1 MEELLVA
8 RNAGI
13 DSACRHCETG
23 KAEKALDKVS
33 QHPTGPEEL

>member
-13 DSACRHCETG
+13 DPACRHYETG
-23 KAEKALDKVS
+23 KAEKA
-33 QHPTGPEEL
+33 GPEEL